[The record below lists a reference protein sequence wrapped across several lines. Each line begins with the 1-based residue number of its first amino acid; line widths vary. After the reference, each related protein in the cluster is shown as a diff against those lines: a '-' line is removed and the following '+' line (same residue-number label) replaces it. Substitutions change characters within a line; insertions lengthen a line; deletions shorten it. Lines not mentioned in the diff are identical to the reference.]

1 MWSRSR
7 FSREGVH
14 IEKDSTIFL
23 GGEKILGEGR
33 EKL

>member
-1 MWSRSR
+1 
-7 FSREGVH
+7 VH